1 MLICQYRTMGAA
13 RKMLTREIHLE
24 NGNPLSLEN
33 AHSSREQVAKAVMF
47 PEKTRR
53 KTMMFSSNATPVLPV
68 LLKSTWYGALELRA
82 LFRSPM
88 QKSMVIS
95 IMIPRKTFR
104 R

>member
-1 MLICQYRTMGAA
+1 MRWDMEV
-13 RKMLTREIHLE
+13 LTCEIHLW

-33 AHSSREQVAKAVMF
+33 AHSSREQVASAVML

-53 KTMMFSSNATPVLPV
+53 KTMIFRSNATPVLPV

-82 LFRSPM
+82 VLRSPI
-88 QKSMVIS
+88 QKSMVMS
-95 IMIPRKTFR
+95 MMMPNKTLR